1 MDPFGSAVRGEIE
14 VLSSDARSRSS
25 GAGVVVC
32 DCEVEMLR
40 REKEAV
46 IAEVQQL
53 FTDTEN
59 LFFSD
64 YRGLT
69 VEELGELRR
78 KLRESGASFRIVKNT
93 LGAIAADRAGREL
106 LKELLSGPTAVTFCG
121 DDPVGA
127 AKALADFARTHPQL
141 EMRGGVLDTSLID
154 GDGVKVLASLP
165 PRDVLIAQVVGT
177 MAAPMTGLVTVL
189 QGTISGFVRALDQVA
204 QQRAAAG
211 EA

>member
-1 MDPFGSAVRGEIE
+1 
-14 VLSSDARSRSS
+14 
-25 GAGVVVC
+25 
-32 DCEVEMLR
+32 MLR
-40 REKEAV
+40 NEKDAV

-53 FTDTEN
+53 LTDTEN
-59 LFFSD
+59 LFVSD

-69 VEELGELRR
+69 VAELAELRG
-78 KLRESGASFRIVKNT
+78 KLRESGASFKIVKNT
-93 LGAIAADRAGREL
+93 LGGIAADKAGREPV
-106 LKELLSGPTAVTFCG
+106 KELMTGPTAVTFCG
-121 DDPVGA
+121 DDLVGA
-127 AKALADFARTHPQL
+127 AKALADFAKTHPQL
-141 EMRGGVLDTSLID
+141 EVRGGLLDASLID
-154 GDGVKVLASLP
+154 QDGVKALASLP